1 MHEANPGH
9 HYQITYV
16 NESVKIPLFLKC
28 YPNDAYQEGWALY
41 CENLGKYKTY
51 ESYYGKLVLE
61 MIRALR
67 LVVDTGIHYY
77 GWSYTKTFN
86 YYKKYSFDTDSK
98 IHDQILRYIALPS
111 QALSYKIG
119 ERIILDLKKHFKSD
133 LNTKNNSSKEFH
145 KKILEHGAIPLEI
158 LKELF

>member
-1 MHEANPGH
+1 
-9 HYQITYV
+9 
-16 NESVKIPLFLKC
+16 
-28 YPNDAYQEGWALY
+28 
-41 CENLGKYKTY
+41 LGKYKTY

-77 GWSYTKTFN
+77 GWSYNKTFN
-86 YYKKYSFDTDSK
+86 YYKKYSFDKDSK
-98 IHDQILRYIALPS
+98 IKDQLLRYIALPS

-158 LKELF
+158 LKEAF